1 MEIPKIPLGLSL
13 EFTVPNQRT
22 SDFKKF
28 ARLLG
33 RIFNHA
39 RGNRRPLFAWSQQRH
54 HPGGKF
60 DPRDYTKRRT
70 RRLRRWWVSL
80 YNKNELNNVRLS
92 SAEYA
97 RLVRPVHEVLD
108 KRGRV
113 ISGGWSEKE
122 ARRSKRI
129 NKLGDEAKVL
139 LRGFY
144 RDRDGVFRLITEPE
158 AQGASAG
165 QT

>member
-1 MEIPKIPLGLSL
+1 MAGFLTTREEIAALYSLSL
-13 EFTVPNQRT
+13 NKGITQ
-22 SDFKKF
+22 
-28 ARLLG
+28 A
-33 RIFNHA
+33 
-39 RGNRRPLFAWSQQRH
+39 GNLTLEITPKDA
-54 HPGGKF
+54 PDAYGA
-60 DPRDYTKRRT
+60 
-70 RRLRRWWVSL
+70 WWVSL
-80 YNKNELNNVRLS
+80 YNKNDLNGVRLS
-92 SAEYA
+92 NAEYA

-113 ISGGWSEKE
+113 ISGGWSEQE
-122 ARRSKRI
+122 ARRSKKI

-158 AQGASAG
+158 GQGASAG